1 MAKDSDREAW
11 ERQPGESGPAFEAFA
26 AYRDMGEKRTI
37 AAVARKLNKS
47 GTLCHRWKLRYN
59 WRDRADAYD
68 ASIAEEARKEA
79 ITEREKM
86 QKRHI
91 RIALQL
97 QEAALLALENI
108 KPKDMGA
115 KDIKEFLK
123 LATELERMNR
133 EESIQQQS
141 LQLRRDV
148 FEYQKERDAG
158 MNNEFEDLEEVEAD
172 VYGTGKEE

>member
-37 AAVARKLNKS
+37 AAVARELNKS
-47 GTLCHRWKLRYN
+47 GTLCHRWKLKYN

-68 ASIAEEARKEA
+68 ASIAEEARREA
-79 ITEREKM
+79 ITERKSM

-91 RIALQL
+91 KISMQL
-97 QEAALLALENI
+97 QQKALLALESM
-108 KPKDMGA
+108 KPEEMTP
-115 KDIKEFLK
+115 KDIKEFIR

-141 LQLRRDV
+141 LQLRRDE
-148 FEYQKERDAG
+148 FEYKKERDSG

-172 VYGTGKEE
+172 VYGSDKEE